1 MAKGYNVL
9 IIGDGRIGRAAA
21 HFFSKNNKISHV
33 DFLGRAKDI
42 SRYDLLVGAMPGE
55 LGQQC
60 TELALKYGK
69 NLIDISD
76 IDPPFYLKKKKE
88 IEKRGILVIPGCG
101 FSPGLVNFI
110 LGHEISSLTKIK
122 EIEIKAGSLSRDD
135 FFFPFL
141 WCFEDLTLE
150 HQLNSEQLISRQN
163 KRFPPFAGYQ
173 EEYFFDI
180 QAESYFCASGFEN
193 LLEKSKAENFTCRVV
208 RPYGFMHFFEFL
220 KNQGFLRKENFV
232 NSKKI
237 LEGTP
242 KDNITLGQI
251 SITCANKKISWLMK
265 SFSRKNEE
273 LNSMQKITSIVP
285 AVIGEFILEDKIPG
299 PGLFFMED
307 LVRDQ
312 RLFYPVI
319 RQIKKNGIYFKKKII
334 RI

>member
-21 HFFSKNNKISHV
+21 YYFRKNNRISHV
-33 DFLGRAKDI
+33 DFFNSNKDV

-76 IDPPFYLKKKKE
+76 IDPPFYLKIKKE
-88 IEKRGILVIPGCG
+88 IEKKGILVIPGCG

-110 LGHEISSLTKIK
+110 LGHEISSLNKIK
-122 EIEIKAGSLSRDD
+122 EIEIKAGSLSRGE

-150 HQLNSEQLISRQN
+150 HQLSSEQLISRQS
-163 KRFPPFAGYQ
+163 KKFPPFAGYK
-173 EEYFFDI
+173 EEYFFGI

-193 LLEKSKAENFTCRVV
+193 LLDKSKAENFTCRVV
-208 RPYGFMHFFEFL
+208 RPYGFMHFFEFF
-220 KNQGFLRKENFV
+220 KNQGFLRKENFA

-237 LEGTP
+237 LEGLP

-251 SITCANKKISWLMK
+251 NITGINKKISWLMK
-265 SFSRKNEE
+265 SFSRKDEE
-273 LNSMQKITSIVP
+273 LNSMQKITAAVP
-285 AVIGEFILEDKIPG
+285 AVIGGFILENKIKG

-307 LVRDQ
+307 LVRNKE
-312 RLFYPVI
+312 LFNPVI
-319 RQIKKNGIYFKKKII
+319 SQIKKHGIYFKKEI
-334 RI
+334 RRA